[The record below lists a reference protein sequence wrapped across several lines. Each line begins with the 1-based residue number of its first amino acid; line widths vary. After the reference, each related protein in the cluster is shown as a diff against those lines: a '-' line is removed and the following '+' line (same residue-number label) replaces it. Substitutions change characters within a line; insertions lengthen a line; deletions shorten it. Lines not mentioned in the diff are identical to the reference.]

1 MSPEEAQASQP
12 APRRRARRGRPPGS
26 KNSTT
31 GRTRRKREA
40 GGELVT
46 RLNAM
51 VADLI
56 KENRKLRRQ
65 VVKLTERGSSAAA
78 GTVERGLRTISR
90 RVERALSGATKR
102 RRRKTATA
110 ANGRRKTVTRRRK
123 KAA

>member
-1 MSPEEAQASQP
+1 MSPEEAQP
-12 APRRRARRGRPPGS
+12 APHRRGRPPGS

-31 GRTRRKREA
+31 STRRKRE
-40 GGELVT
+40 GGNELVA

-78 GTVERGLRTISR
+78 GTVERGLRTLSR
-90 RVERALSGATKR
+90 RVERALGSGPRRKR
-102 RRRKTATA
+102 KASTNGRRKTAT
-110 ANGRRKTVTRRRK
+110 RRRRK
-123 KAA
+123 AA

>member
-1 MSPEEAQASQP
+1 MSPEEAQPNQP
-12 APRRRARRGRPPGS
+12 ARRARRGRPPGS
-26 KNSTT
+26 KTST
-31 GRTRRKREA
+31 GTRRKRE
-40 GGELVT
+40 GGSELVT

-65 VVKLTERGSSAAA
+65 VVKLTEKGTSMAS

-90 RVERALSGATKR
+90 RVERALSGTTKR
-102 RRRKTATA
+102 RRRKSTA
-110 ANGRRKTVTRRRK
+110 ATSGRRKTATRRRK